1 MKVLKFGG
9 SSLKPLDEFLACCT
23 IATQELK
30 DHHGVIVV
38 SALGGVTNQLQQ
50 ALELALT
57 GDDYEAPFQNIQK
70 QHTERLREL
79 TKSFPSYN
87 FTDCD
92 SQCATTLNR
101 LQQILKG
108 IALVGDA
115 SERSKVTVLATGELL
130 SSQLFLHALKAQQAK
145 AETKSETEIE
155 LLDSQNYIK
164 ANGPYLEAHYDEDAT
179 ELAVEKLKQQQLKQ
193 QGNHCYVAPGFIASN
208 DDNEMTLLGRNGSD
222 LSAAIFAAALRADE
236 LQIWSDVEG
245 IYNADPNR
253 VPQAQ
258 VVSQLSYREA
268 MELSFFGAK
277 VLHPKT
283 IAPIA
288 SHRIPTLIKNTY
300 RPDAPGTLITE
311 HSERTDSPI
320 AGITMLDNLAMVN
333 LSGVNLKGHAGLAER
348 VFKCI
353 SRESISIV
361 MISQSSSEYA
371 ISFCVNQADVRKA
384 TKALNA
390 EFALE
395 LKHQQVEPI
404 EVRTELSSITV
415 VGDHMKQTH
424 GVAAKLFS
432 ALATASVNVVAIAQ
446 DSSERSISAVIRQS
460 KADVALSKTFEYFFN
475 CPRVISAIVYG
486 VGTIGSELL
495 SQINQQQERLLQQR
509 VDLRVVG
516 IANSKKLAWLPTGL
530 PLEQWQSQLNNSNEP
545 SDVGNLLQLIDH
557 QRPLNPVFIDCTSN
571 DPLADCYTQLF
582 DKGIHIVAA
591 NKKANTAS
599 FEYYQQLRQA
609 AHRSLKQFGY
619 ETNVGAGLPIIAN
632 IRNQVRS
639 GDKLISFSGILS
651 GSLSYIMGKLED
663 GLSFSQAVLEARE
676 KGFTEPDPRDD
687 LSGMDIARKLLII
700 AREFGLRTELEDV
713 EIEPLL
719 TPELT
724 QADSIEAFLQQLSS
738 IDSDYEKQFEQ
749 ARKQGQ
755 VLRYAGVINQRKQM
769 KVELIAVDSSHPLYA
784 IRDGENAF
792 SFTTHRYQPVP
803 LVIRG
808 YGAGAEVTAAGVFGD
823 ILQTVV
829 V

>member
-9 SSLKPLDEFLACCT
+9 SSLKPLNEFLACCT
-23 IATQELK
+23 LVTQELT
-30 DHHGVIVV
+30 DHSGIVVV
-38 SALGGVTNQLQQ
+38 SALGGVTNQLQLALEQ
-50 ALELALT
+50 ALDGNDHDTPLQQL
-57 GDDYEAPFQNIQK
+57 K
-70 QHTERLREL
+70 QQHSERLTE
-79 TKSFPSYN
+79 
-87 FTDCD
+87 
-92 SQCATTLNR
+92 
-101 LQQILKG
+101 LQQTFSGYDFSSCADHCAETLETLENTLTG

-115 SERSKVTVLATGELL
+115 SERTKVRVLATGELL
-130 SSQLFLHALKAQQAK
+130 SSQLFLHALKAHQTQAK
-145 AETKSETEIE
+145 APNELNIQLLRSEH
-155 LLDSQNYIK
+155 YIK
-164 ANGPYLEAHYDEDAT
+164 ANGQFLEAQYDEDAT
-179 ELAVEKLKQQQLKQ
+179 ETAIKQLKHQ
-193 QGNHCYVAPGFIASN
+193 TNHWYVAPGFIASN

-258 VVSQLSYREA
+258 VVAQLSYREA

-288 SHRIPTLIKNTY
+288 SHRIPTRIKNTY

-311 HSERTDSPI
+311 HSDRTDSPI

-395 LKHQQVEPI
+395 LKHQQVEPV

-446 DSSERSISAVIRQS
+446 DSSERSISAVIKQS
-460 KADVALSKTFEYFFN
+460 KANVALSKTFEYFFN
-475 CPRVISAIVYG
+475 CPRVISAILYG

-495 SQINQQQERLLQQR
+495 TQIKQQQERLLQQR

-516 IANSKKLAWLPTGL
+516 IANSKQLAWAPTGL
-530 PLEQWQSQLNNSNEP
+530 VLEQWQSQLESSNQT
-545 SDVGNLLQLIDH
+545 SDIANLLQLIDG

-571 DPLADCYTQLF
+571 DALADTYTQLF
-582 DKGIHIVAA
+582 DQGIHIVAA

-599 FEYYQQLRQA
+599 YDYYQKLRFA
-609 AHRSLKQFGY
+609 AHRALKQFGY

-632 IRNQVRS
+632 IQNQVRS
-639 GDKLISFSGILS
+639 GDKLISFGGILS
-651 GSLSYIMGKLED
+651 GSLSFIMGKLED
-663 GLSFSQAVLEARE
+663 GLSFSQAVLEAKQ

-700 AREFGLRTELEDV
+700 AREFGLHAELDDV
-713 EIEPLL
+713 EIDPLL
-719 TPELT
+719 TPELN
-724 QADSIEAFLQQLSS
+724 QAESIETFLQQLSS
-738 IDSDYEKQFEQ
+738 LDSDYLQRFKQAQ
-749 ARKQGQ
+749 QQGK
-755 VLRYAGVINQRKQM
+755 VLRYAGVIDEQGNM
-769 KVELIAVDSSHPLYA
+769 KVELIAVAASHPLYA

-792 SFTTHRYQPVP
+792 SFTTNRYQPVP